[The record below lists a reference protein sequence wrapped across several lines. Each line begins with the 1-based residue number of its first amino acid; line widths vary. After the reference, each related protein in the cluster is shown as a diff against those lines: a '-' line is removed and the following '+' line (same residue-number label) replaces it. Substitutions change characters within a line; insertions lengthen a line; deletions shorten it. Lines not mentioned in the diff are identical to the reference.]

1 MEWEK
6 LTHREHILK
15 RPDTYV
21 GSLEHDPALNMSP
34 GMYKI
39 IDEILVN
46 AFDEFVRD
54 PKANEIHVECRG
66 PGNGVPCDTVKI
78 SNNKCV
84 PVIVHPK
91 EKVYVPEL
99 IFGHLLTSSNY
110 DDTKDRYTGG
120 RNGYGAKLT
129 NIFSNR
135 FTVISQDPVN
145 KLEYT
150 QTWRDHMSVC
160 EKPKIKKYSKK
171 TGWTCIEFEP
181 DGAFDPETVKK
192 RAVEI
197 GLWVPKV
204 KFNGE
209 LVNMSFEEYA
219 KQTVGGADC
228 PSGQDTIWAHHKQQ
242 NWEILVTRSRDGFQH
257 RSFVNGVATTNGGT
271 HVNYVVSA
279 LSKLFKSDG
288 GVPAHQLKQHLWIFV
303 KVLLNKPTFSSQ
315 AKTEC
320 TSKVTDPLEFKPSFI
335 KNVLSLGIDEIISA
349 HKLKKSDGVKRAKV
363 SGVPKLDDA
372 NWAGTP
378 KSDQCT
384 LILTEGDSAK
394 ALAIAGLSVVG
405 RDRYGVFPLK
415 GKPKNVRDSSVKQ
428 LEANAEFSN
437 IKKILGLKQ
446 GEVYRNTRSLRYGQV
461 VIMTDA
467 DLDGSHIKGLVLNMF
482 HVFWPSLLE
491 LGYVKAMVT
500 PVIKVA
506 GKWFFTEDEYR
517 TASPKPKGVPK
528 YYKGLG
534 TSTSAE
540 AKEYFKMLDK
550 LLVEFKKDPKT
561 DESMS
566 LAFAK
571 DRANDRKTWLRD
583 YMNCEEKPH
592 VPYGRIKTLSVS
604 DFVHKDQVKFSEEDV
619 RRSIPHIMDGLKPS
633 QRKVIHGCLKKNLE
647 RDMTVAQLAGYIGE
661 HTAYHHG
668 EASLQGTIVG
678 LAQDFVGSN
687 NLNLLVPSGQFGSR
701 LEGGKDHASARY
713 ISTRLS
719 PYTKKLFCGDDEPIL
734 KWLEDDGKSIE
745 PEFFVPTLP
754 MVLVNGCEGIGTG
767 FSTYI
772 PPYNPADIKANL
784 IRLLTKKPMVKM
796 TPWFRGFKGKVIQKD
811 EKSWT
816 LQGVYK
822 TESSKELVRVTEL
835 PPGKWIQD
843 YKEYLD
849 KCVEEGKIRSYE
861 NHSTETEPNFLVV
874 GAAAE
879 WDPKISVTVHTSN
892 MYLVTVSGQIK
903 KYETPE
909 EILVEYAQ
917 VRLGH
922 YKLRKKHLTDSMK
935 KQLDLLS
942 TKAKFIECVVEGRI
956 EIFRRSKSQIQESM
970 KSHEISEEHW
980 EECLAVKT
988 YQYTTEEIEK
998 LNRQTSELRTKLA
1011 QLEQTTIADMWKNDL
1026 DLIQEHQ

>member
-21 GSLEHDPALNMSP
+21 GSLEHDPTLNMSP

-54 PKANEIHVECRG
+54 PKSNEIQVSVSES
-66 PGNGVPCDTVKI
+66 VVKV

-129 NIFSNR
+129 NIFSKR
-135 FTVISQDPVN
+135 FTVTSCDPDN

-160 EKPKIKKYSKK
+160 EKPKIKKYNKK
-171 TGWTCIEFEP
+171 TGWTSIEFEP
-181 DGAFDPETVKK
+181 EGTFDVETIRRRVI
-192 RAVEI
+192 EI

-204 KFNGE
+204 KFNDE
-209 LVNMSFEEYA
+209 SVNVTFEEYA
-219 KQTVGGADC
+219 KGFAPDEE
-228 PSGQDTIWAHHKQQ
+228 IWAHHKQQ
-242 NWEILVTRSRDGFQH
+242 NWEILVTRSRDGFQQK
-257 RSFVNGVATTNGGT
+257 SFVNGVATTNGGT
-271 HVNYVVSA
+271 HVNHVVNA
-279 LSKLFKSDG
+279 IAKLFKG
-288 GVPAHQLKQHLWIFV
+288 GAPTHQVKQHLYIFI
-303 KVLLNKPTFSSQ
+303 KVLVNKPTFSSQ

-320 TSKVTDPLEFKPSFI
+320 TSKITDPLEFKPSFI
-335 KNVLSLGIDEIISA
+335 KNVVGLGIDEIISA
-349 HKLKKSDGVKRAKV
+349 HKLKKSDGVKRSKIT
-363 SGVPKLDDA
+363 GIPKLDDA

-378 KSDQCT
+378 KSELCT

-394 ALAIAGLSVVG
+394 ALAISGLSVVG

-428 LEANAEFSN
+428 LESNKEFSDL
-437 IKKILGLKQ
+437 KKILGLKQ
-446 GEVYRNTRSLRYGQV
+446 NEVYSNTRSLRYGNV
-461 VIMTDA
+461 IIMTDA

-500 PVIKVA
+500 PVIKV
-506 GKWFFTEDEYR
+506 GKNWFFTEYEYHK
-517 TASPKPKGVPK
+517 ANPKPPGIPK

-540 AKEYFKMLDK
+540 AKEYFKMLDR
-550 LLVEFKKDPKT
+550 LLVQFKKDPKT
-561 DESMS
+561 DDSMS
-566 LAFAK
+566 LAFSK
-571 DRANDRKTWLRD
+571 DRANDRKQWLRT
-583 YMNCEEKPH
+583 YMNAEQKPH
-592 VPYGRIKTLSVS
+592 VNYGHIQNLSVS
-604 DFVHKDQVKFSEEDV
+604 DFIHKDQIKFSEEDI
-619 RRSIPHIMDGLKPS
+619 RRSIPNIMDGLKPS
-633 QRKVIHGCLKKNLE
+633 QRKVIHACLKKNLE

-687 NLNLLVPSGQFGSR
+687 NRNLLIPSGQFGSR

-719 PYTKKLFCGDDEPIL
+719 PWTKKIFSAEDNPVL
-734 KWLEDDGKSIE
+734 KWLQEDGKTIE
-745 PEFFVPTLP
+745 PEFFVPTTAN
-754 MVLVNGCEGIGTG
+754 VLENGCEGIGTG

-772 PPYNPADIKANL
+772 PPYNPDDIKANL
-784 IRLLTKKPMVKM
+784 KRLLEKKPLVKM
-796 TPWFRGFKGKVIQKD
+796 TPWFRGFRGTVSKSKD
-811 EKSWT
+811 LSK
-816 LQGVYK
+816 
-822 TESSKELVRVTEL
+822 SSKEHTWVLEGICKKQSNGVWRVTEL

-849 KCVEEGKIRSYE
+849 ELVESGKIRSYE
-861 NHSTETEPNFLVV
+861 NHSTETTPDFLIC
-874 GAAAE
+874 AE
-879 WDPKISVTVHTSN
+879 TFDPKITTTIHTSN
-892 MYLVTVSGQIK
+892 MYLLTVDGSIK
-903 KYETPE
+903 KYESPE
-909 EILVEYAQ
+909 EILVEYAK
-917 VRLGH
+917 VRLGY
-922 YKLRKKHLTDSMK
+922 YKLRKKHLVEKITRE
-935 KQLDLLS
+935 LGLLNA
-942 TKAKFIECVVEGRI
+942 KASFIERVVDGRI
-956 EIFRRSKSQIQESM
+956 EIFRKTKAHIQSSM
-970 KSHEISEEHW
+970 KAHSIPEEHW
-980 EECLAVKT
+980 DECLSVKT
-988 YQYTTEEIEK
+988 YQYTEEEIQK
-998 LNRQTSELRTKLA
+998 LNKEMNECRKNLESIQQTS
-1011 QLEQTTIADMWKNDL
+1011 IADMWKNDL
-1026 DLIQEHQ
+1026 ELF

>member
-21 GSLEHDPALNMSP
+21 GSLEFDPALNMSP

-46 AFDEFVRD
+46 AFDEYVRD
-54 PKANEIHVECRG
+54 PTHANEIHVDCSSSAVR
-66 PGNGVPCDTVKI
+66 V

-110 DDTKDRYTGG
+110 DDSKDRYTGG

-135 FTVISQDPVN
+135 FTVTSCDPVN

-160 EKPKIKKYSKK
+160 EKHRIKKYTKK
-171 TGWTCIEFEP
+171 TGWTHIEFEP
-181 DGAFDPETVKK
+181 DGTFDIETVK
-192 RAVEI
+192 RRVVEI

-204 KFNGE
+204 KFGGE
-209 LVNMSFEEYA
+209 FVNVSFEEYA
-219 KQTVGGADC
+219 KSFAPDEET
-228 PSGQDTIWAHHKQQ
+228 TWAHHKQN

-257 RSFVNGVATTNGGT
+257 RSFVNGVATTSGGT
-271 HVNYVVSA
+271 HVNHVVNS
-279 LSKLFKSDG
+279 LSKLFKDG
-288 GVPAHQLKQHLWIFV
+288 APSHQLKQHLWIFV

-335 KNVLSLGIDEIISA
+335 KNVLALGIDEIISA

-363 SGVPKLDDA
+363 SGIPKLDDA

-394 ALAIAGLSVVG
+394 ALAVAGLSVVG

-428 LEANAEFSN
+428 LESNKEFSDL
-437 IKKILGLKQ
+437 KKILGLKQ
-446 GEVYRNTRSLRYGQV
+446 GENYKNTRSLRYGQV
-461 VIMTDA
+461 IIMTDA

-482 HVFWPSLLE
+482 HVFWPSLIE
-491 LGYVKAMVT
+491 LGYIKAMVT
-500 PVIKVA
+500 PVIKA
-506 GKWFFTEDEYR
+506 SGKWYFTEHEYHH
-517 TASPKPKGVPK
+517 ASPKPSGIPK

-540 AKEYFKMLDK
+540 AKEYFKMLDR
-550 LLVEFKKDPKT
+550 LLVEFKKDHKT
-561 DESMS
+561 DDSMS
-566 LAFAK
+566 LAFSK
-571 DRANDRKTWLRD
+571 DRSNDRKTWLRS
-583 YMNCEEKPH
+583 YMDSGEKPN
-592 VPYGRIKTLSVS
+592 VAYGHIKVLTVS
-604 DFVHKDQVKFSEEDV
+604 DFIHKDQVRFSEEDI
-619 RRSIPHIMDGLKPS
+619 RRSIPNIMDGLKPS
-633 QRKVIHGCLKKNLE
+633 QRKVIHACLKKNLE

-668 EASLQGTIVG
+668 EASLQGTVVG

-687 NLNLLVPSGQFGSR
+687 NMNLLVPSGQFGSR

-719 PYTKKLFCGDDEPIL
+719 PWTKRLFCESDGPIL
-734 KWLEDDGKSIE
+734 KWLTDDGKTIE
-745 PEFFVPTLP
+745 PEFFVPILP

-772 PPYNPADIKANL
+772 PPYNPDDIKANL
-784 IRLLTKKPMVKM
+784 KRLLDKKPLVKM
-796 TPWFRGFKGKVIQKD
+796 TPWFRGFKGTTSQKD

-816 LQGVYK
+816 FEGIYK
-822 TESSKELVRVTEL
+822 TEPNGFIRITEL

-849 KCVEEGKIRSYE
+849 KCSDEGKIKTYE
-861 NHSTETEPNFLVV
+861 NHSTETTPNFLVQ
-874 GAAAE
+874 GGDF
-879 WDPKISVTVHTSN
+879 DPKLSTTIHTSN
-892 MYLVTVSGQIK
+892 MYLLTQSGNIK
-903 KYETPE
+903 KYESPE
-909 EILVEYAQ
+909 EILIEFAKC
-917 VRLGH
+917 RLGH
-922 YKLRKKHLTDSMK
+922 YKLRKKHLVEKTTK
-935 KQLDLLS
+935 ELNLLD
-942 TKAKFIECVVEGRI
+942 TKARFIERVVDGRI
-956 EIFRRSKSQIQESM
+956 EIFRKSKTQIQQSM
-970 KSHEISEEHW
+970 KSNAISEEYW
-980 EECLAVKT
+980 NECLSVKT
-988 YQYTTEEIEK
+988 YQYTSEEIEK
-998 LNRQTSELRTKLA
+998 LNKEMTECRKKLETIQQTS
-1011 QLEQTTIADMWKNDL
+1011 IADMWKNDL
-1026 DLIQEHQ
+1026 ELL

>member
-15 RPDTYV
+15 RPDTYI
-21 GSLEHDPALNMSP
+21 GSLEHDPALNMSQ

-46 AFDEFVRD
+46 AFDEYVRD
-54 PKANEIHVECRG
+54 PKSNEIHLDIVG
-66 PGNGVPCDTVKI
+66 GTVTIK
-78 SNNKCV
+78 NNKCV
-84 PVIVHPK
+84 PVIIHPK

-129 NIFSNR
+129 NIFSKK
-135 FTVISQDPVN
+135 FTVVSQDPVN

-160 EKPKIKKYSKK
+160 EKPKIKKYTKK
-171 TGWTCIEFEP
+171 TGWTSIEFEP
-181 DGAFDPETVKK
+181 DGTFDVSTLKK
-192 RAVEI
+192 RAVEL

-209 LVNMSFEEYA
+209 LVNVSFEEYA
-219 KQTVGGADC
+219 KTQVSVDC
-228 PSGQDTIWAHHKQQ
+228 PSGQDSFPWAHHKQP
-242 NWEILVTRSRDGFQH
+242 NWEILVTRSKDGFQH
-257 RSFVNGVATTNGGT
+257 RTFVNGVATTNGGT
-271 HVNYVVSA
+271 HLNHVVSSLA
-279 LSKLFKSDG
+279 KLFKDG
-288 GVPAHQLKQHLWIFV
+288 GPAAHQLKQHLWVFV
-303 KVLLNKPTFSSQ
+303 KANINKPTFSSQ

-335 KNVLSLGIDEIISA
+335 KNVLALGIDEIISA

-394 ALAIAGLSVVG
+394 ALAVAGLSVVG

-428 LEANAEFSN
+428 LEANKEFSDL
-437 IKKILGLKQ
+437 KKILGLKQ
-446 GEVYRNTRSLRYGQV
+446 GEKYMNTKSLRYGQV
-461 VIMTDA
+461 IIMTDA

-482 HVFWPSLLE
+482 HVFWPSLIE

-500 PVIKVA
+500 PVIKVG
-506 GKWFFTEDEYR
+506 GKWFFTEHEYR
-517 TASPKPKGVPK
+517 SANPQPRGIPK

-561 DESMS
+561 DESMV

-571 DRANDRKTWLRD
+571 DQSNSRKTWLRT
-583 YMNCEEKPH
+583 YMESEQKPH
-592 VPYGRIKTLSVS
+592 VPYGHIKALTVS
-604 DFVHKDQVKFSEEDV
+604 DFIHKDQIKFSEEDI
-619 RRSIPHIMDGLKPS
+619 RRSIPHVMDGLKPS
-633 QRKVIHGCLKKNLE
+633 QRKVIFACLKKNLE

-661 HTAYHHG
+661 HSAYHHG

-719 PYTKKLFCGDDEPIL
+719 KCTKQIFDPKDDSVL
-734 KWLEDDGKSIE
+734 NWLTDDGKSIE
-745 PEFFVPTLP
+745 PEYYVPVLP

-772 PPYNPADIKANL
+772 PPYNPEDIRNNL
-784 IRLLTKKPMVKM
+784 VRLLTKKPLVSMK
-796 TPWFRGFKGKVIQKD
+796 PWFRGFKGTVTQKD
-811 EKSWT
+811 TDKHAWILEGIASGSTKI
-816 LQGVYK
+816 
-822 TESSKELVRVTEL
+822 TEL

-849 KCVEEGKIRSYE
+849 GLVESGKIKGYE
-861 NHSTETEPNFLVV
+861 NHSTETTPNFVV
-874 GAAAE
+874 THNPGCDF
-879 WDPKISVTVHTSN
+879 DPKITTVVHTSN
-892 MYLVTVSGQIK
+892 MYLITTSGQIK
-903 KYETPE
+903 KFESPE
-909 EILVEYAQ
+909 EILVEYAK

-922 YKLRKKHLTDSMK
+922 YKLRKKHLVDTLKNSLESL
-935 KQLDLLS
+935 QV
-942 TKAKFIECVVEGRI
+942 KADFIEKVICGTI
-956 EIFRRSKSQIQESM
+956 EIFRKSKAQIQESM
-970 KSHEISEEHW
+970 KTHKIPEKFW
-980 EECLAVKT
+980 EDCLNVKT
-988 YQYTTEEIEK
+988 YQYTNEEIEK
-998 LNRQTSELRTKLA
+998 LNRQISENRTELRLI
-1011 QLEQTTIADMWKNDL
+1011 EETTIADMWKNDL
-1026 DLIQEHQ
+1026 LALNQE

>member
-21 GSLEHDPALNMSP
+21 GSLEFDPALNMSP

-46 AFDEFVRD
+46 AFDEYIRD
-54 PKANEIHVECRG
+54 PTKSNEIHVDVT
-66 PGNGVPCDTVKI
+66 PTTVKI

-110 DDTKDRYTGG
+110 DDSKDRYTGG

-129 NIFSNR
+129 NIFSKR
-135 FTVISQDPVN
+135 FTVTSCDPEN

-171 TGWTCIEFEP
+171 TGWLSIEFEP
-181 DGAFDPETVKK
+181 DGVFDPETVKK

-197 GLWVPKV
+197 GLWGPKV
-204 KFNGE
+204 KFNSE
-209 LVNMSFEEYA
+209 YVNVSFEEYA
-219 KQTVGGADC
+219 KQHTDDE
-228 PSGQDTIWAHHKQQ
+228 DTWAHHRQS

-271 HVNYVVSA
+271 HVNYVVNA
-279 LSKLFKSDG
+279 LAKMFKDG
-288 GVPAHQLKQHLWIFV
+288 APAHQLKQHLWVFV

-335 KNVLSLGIDEIISA
+335 KNVLALGIDEIISA

-363 SGVPKLDDA
+363 SGIPKLDDA

-394 ALAIAGLSVVG
+394 ALAVAGLSVVG

-428 LEANAEFSN
+428 LESNKEFSDL
-437 IKKILGLKQ
+437 KKILGLKQ
-446 GEVYRNTRSLRYGQV
+446 GENYKNTRSLRYGHV

-500 PVIKVA
+500 PVIKA
-506 GKWFFTEDEYR
+506 GKNWFFTEHEYHR
-517 TASPKPKGVPK
+517 ASPKPPGIPK

-540 AKEYFKMLDK
+540 AKEYFRMLDK
-550 LLVEFKKDPKT
+550 LLVQFTKDSKT
-561 DESMS
+561 DDSMS

-571 DRANDRKTWLRD
+571 DRSNDRKHWLRA
-583 YMNCEEKPH
+583 YMDLQNKSH
-592 VPYGRIKTLSVS
+592 IPYGNIRALSVS
-604 DFVHKDQVKFSEEDV
+604 DFIHRDQVRFSEEDI
-619 RRSIPHIMDGLKPS
+619 RRSIPNIMDGLKPS
-633 QRKVIHGCLKKNLE
+633 QRKVIHACLKKNLE

-719 PYTKKLFCGDDEPIL
+719 PWTKKLFCESDGPIL
-734 KWLEDDGKSIE
+734 NWLTDDGKTIE
-745 PEFFVPTLP
+745 PEFFVPVLP
-754 MVLVNGCEGIGTG
+754 TILVNGCEGIGTG

-772 PPYNPADIKANL
+772 PPYNPDDIKSNL
-784 IRLLTKKPMVKM
+784 KRLLDKKPLVKM
-796 TPWFRGFKGKVIQKD
+796 TPWFRGFNGKVTQRD

-816 LQGVYK
+816 LEGVCTQQQK
-822 TESSKELVRVTEL
+822 GTWRITEL

-849 KCVEEGKIRSYE
+849 GLVESGKIKNYE
-861 NHSTETEPNFLVV
+861 NHSTETTPNFLVF
-874 GAAAE
+874 AE
-879 WDPKISVTVHTSN
+879 TFDDPKISTNVHTSN
-892 MYLVTVSGQIK
+892 MYLLTASGNIK
-903 KYETPE
+903 KYESPE
-909 EILVEYAQ
+909 EILVEYAKG
-917 VRLGH
+917 RLVY
-922 YKLRKKHLTDSMK
+922 YKLRKKYLVEKITK
-935 KQLDLLS
+935 ELDVLS
-942 TKAKFIECVVEGRI
+942 TKSKFIEYVVDGRI
-956 EIFRRSKSQIQESM
+956 EIFRKSKEHIQQSM
-970 KSHEISEEHW
+970 KSHGIAETHW
-980 EECLAVKT
+980 NECFSVKT
-988 YQYTTEEIEK
+988 YQYTNEEIEK
-998 LNRQTSELRTKLA
+998 LNKQMTECRKELDTIQQTV
-1011 QLEQTTIADMWKNDL
+1011 IADMWKNDL
-1026 DLIQEHQ
+1026 ELL

>member
-15 RPDTYV
+15 RPDTYI
-21 GSLEHDPALNMSP
+21 GSLEHDDTLNMSP

-46 AFDEFVRD
+46 AFDEFIRD
-54 PKANEIHVECRG
+54 SKSNEIQVSVINDAIRI
-66 PGNGVPCDTVKI
+66 T
-78 SNNKCV
+78 NNKCV
-84 PVIVHPK
+84 PVVMHPK

-129 NIFSNR
+129 NIFSKR
-135 FTVISQDPVN
+135 FTVTSCDPVN

-150 QTWRDHMSVC
+150 QTWRNNMSVC
-160 EKPKIKKYSKK
+160 EKPKIKKYTKK
-171 TGWTCIEFEP
+171 TGWLSVEFEP
-181 DGAFDPETVKK
+181 DGKFDTETIRK
-192 RAVEI
+192 RVVEI

-204 KFNGE
+204 KFNDDV
-209 LVNMSFEEYA
+209 VNMGFEDFAKSFVDSEEG
-219 KQTVGGADC
+219 V
-228 PSGQDTIWAHHKQQ
+228 WAHHKQQ

-257 RSFVNGVATTNGGT
+257 KSYVNGVATTNGGT
-271 HVNYVVSA
+271 HLNHVTSA
-279 LSKLFKSDG
+279 IAKLFKE
-288 GVPAHQLKQHLWIFV
+288 PAHQVKQHLWVFV

-320 TSKVTDPLEFKPSFI
+320 TSKVTDPLEFKPSFV
-335 KNVLSLGIDEIISA
+335 KNVLSLGIDDIISS
-349 HKLKKSDGVKRAKV
+349 HKLKKSDGVKRSKV
-363 SGVPKLDDA
+363 SGIPKLDDA

-394 ALAIAGLSVVG
+394 ALAVAGLSVVG

-428 LEANAEFSN
+428 LEANKEFSDL
-437 IKKILGLKQ
+437 KKILGLKQ
-446 GEVYRNTRSLRYGQV
+446 NEVYKNTKSLRYGQV
-461 VIMTDA
+461 IIMTDA

-482 HVFWPSLLE
+482 HVFWPSLIE
-491 LGYVKAMVT
+491 IGYVKAMVT
-500 PVIKVA
+500 PVIKV
-506 GKWFFTEDEYR
+506 GKQWFFTEYEYR
-517 TASPKPKGVPK
+517 QASPKPKGIPK

-540 AKEYFKMLDK
+540 AKEYFKMLDR
-550 LLVEFKKDPKT
+550 LLVEFKKDQKI
-561 DESMS
+561 DDSMS

-571 DRANDRKTWLRD
+571 DRANDRKQWLRN
-583 YMNCEEKPH
+583 YMDTSEKPQ
-592 VPYGRIKTLSVS
+592 VPYGHIRTITVS
-604 DFVHKDQVKFSEEDV
+604 DFIHKDQVKFSEEDV

-633 QRKVIHGCLKKNLE
+633 QRKVIYACLKKNLE

-687 NLNLLVPSGQFGSR
+687 NMNLLVPSGQFGSR

-719 PYTKKLFCGDDEPIL
+719 PWTKNIFDSNDDAVL
-734 KWLEDDGKSIE
+734 KWLNDDGKTIE
-745 PEFFVPTLP
+745 PEFFVPVLP

-772 PPYNPADIKANL
+772 PPYNPHDIKENL
-784 IRLLTKKPMVKM
+784 KRLLTKKPLVSM
-796 TPWFRGFKGKVIQKD
+796 TPWFRGFRGKTIRK
-811 EKSWT
+811 EA
-816 LQGVYK
+816 
-822 TESSKELVRVTEL
+822 SSATWILEGIYQNNRVTEL

-849 KCVEEGKIRSYE
+849 SMVESGKIKGYE
-861 NHSTETEPNFLVV
+861 NHSTETSPNFVIQ
-874 GAAAE
+874 GARDDF
-879 WDPKISVTVHTSN
+879 DPKITTTIHTSN
-892 MYLVTVSGQIK
+892 MYLVTVSGNIK
-903 KYETPE
+903 KFETPE
-909 EILVEYAQ
+909 EILVEYAKI
-917 VRLGH
+917 RLGH
-922 YKLRKKHLTDSMK
+922 YKLRKKHLVDT
-935 KQLDLLS
+935 LNNELNLLQ
-942 TKAKFIECVVEGRI
+942 TKAKFIECVIEGRI
-956 EIFRRSKSQIQESM
+956 EIFKKTKAQIQESM
-970 KSHEISEEHW
+970 KRCEISEEFW
-980 EECLAVKT
+980 DECMNIKT
-988 YQYTTEEIEK
+988 YQYTSEEVEK
-998 LNRQTSELRTKLA
+998 LNQKTVEQRKKLVT
-1011 QLEQTTIADMWKNDL
+1011 LEQTSIADMWKNDL
-1026 DLIQEHQ
+1026 DLIQEE